1 MNSDTQQ
8 ANRRRRGGR
17 RPRGP
22 RGPHRSSDRTAS
34 PSSTASRATPEKE
47 PGFLKRIFGILF
59 GKKPE
64 TPPASVYGRVIET
77 PEPRAPR
84 ANPGA
89 ARPGRV
95 FEEDRE
101 PARANG
107 ERPNGEAAAPRP
119 PRVARKP
126 ELVEVTSAKLYVGNL
141 SFDASESDLTELFSG
156 VGSVQSS
163 EVVSHRET
171 QRSKGFAFVTMTS
184 VEEAKRAVETLHDK
198 EFMGRKLVVS
208 GAKTSDV
215 R

>member
-1 MNSDTQQ
+1 MNSETQQ

-17 RPRGP
+17 RPRGG
-22 RGPHRSSDRTAS
+22 RGGYRTPDRANS
-34 PSSTASRATPEKE
+34 PSPSPASRAASEKK

-59 GKKPE
+59 GKKPQ
-64 TPPASVYGRVIET
+64 TPPSSVYGRVIET

-84 ANPGA
+84 NAGSP
-89 ARPGRV
+89 R
-95 FEEDRE
+95 
-101 PARANG
+101 PARASSNGSPAEEAPRTNG
-107 ERPNGEAAAPRP
+107 ETAAPRP

-141 SFDASESDLTELFSG
+141 SFDATESDLTELFSG

-171 QRSKGFAFVTMTS
+171 QRSKGFAFVTMNS
-184 VEEAKRAVETLHDK
+184 VEEAKRAVETLHDQ